1 MGEYRVLYKKMKSW
15 DTDICRRDAMSKR
28 IDALNRKL
36 LAAATSASKAKDI
49 RDLLKAGADI
59 HTQND
64 WGLTPIM
71 LAAQYNPS
79 VVVLKALLDAGADI
93 HEAEPKYRS
102 NALHLAA
109 NRSTNVKV
117 IEALL
122 EAGADLNAR
131 NYLGET
137 PLIIAVNTNPE
148 TRIVSALL
156 KAGADFNARDYQGH
170 SVLEYAREAKRT
182 YIITQLRKLGAQ

>member
-1 MGEYRVLYKKMKSW
+1 
-15 DTDICRRDAMSKR
+15 MSKR

-36 LAAATSASKAKDI
+36 LAAATSADKAKEI
-49 RDLLKAGADI
+49 RDLLKEGADI
-59 HTQND
+59 HVQND
-64 WGLTPIM
+64 WGLTPVM

-79 VVVLKALLDAGADI
+79 VVVLKALLEAGADI
-93 HEAEPKYRS
+93 HESEPKYRS

-137 PLIIAVNTNPE
+137 ALIIAVNTNPK

-182 YIITQLRKLGAQ
+182 YIVNQLRKLGAE

>member
-1 MGEYRVLYKKMKSW
+1 
-15 DTDICRRDAMSKR
+15 MSKR
-28 IDALNRKL
+28 NEVLNRKL
-36 LAAATSASKAKDI
+36 LAAATSADKAKEI
-49 RDLLKAGADI
+49 RDLLKEGADI

-93 HEAEPKYRS
+93 QEAEPKYRS

-137 PLIIAVNTNPE
+137 ALMIAVNTNPE

-182 YIITQLRKLGAQ
+182 YIITQLKKLGAH

>member
-1 MGEYRVLYKKMKSW
+1 
-15 DTDICRRDAMSKR
+15 MSKR
-28 IDALNRKL
+28 VDVLNRKL
-36 LAAATSASKAKDI
+36 LAAATSAKSAKEI
-49 RDLLKAGADI
+49 KDLLKEGADI

-71 LAAQYNPS
+71 LAAQYNPA
-79 VVVLKALLDAGADI
+79 VAVLKALLDGGADI

-117 IEALL
+117 LEALL
-122 EAGADLNAR
+122 EAGADLHAR

-137 PLIIAVNTNPE
+137 ALIIAVNTNPE
-148 TRIVSALL
+148 TRIISALL
-156 KAGADFNARDYQGH
+156 NAGADYNARDYQGH

-182 YIITQLRKLGAQ
+182 YIITQLKKLGAE

>member
-1 MGEYRVLYKKMKSW
+1 MGGVATAGKCLALRALTRQCPRSDGRHRLALQDRV
-15 DTDICRRDAMSKR
+15 DRGGPGAVRRGAV
-28 IDALNRKL
+28 AE
-36 LAAATSASKAKDI
+36 LAG
-49 RDLLKAGADI
+49 R
-59 HTQND
+59 
-64 WGLTPIM
+64 
-71 LAAQYNPS
+71 
-79 VVVLKALLDAGADI
+79 VALLLDGGETGSARQNALLEAGADI
-93 HEAEPKYRS
+93 HESEPKYRS

-137 PLIIAVNTNPE
+137 ALIIAVNTNPE

-170 SVLEYAREAKRT
+170 SVQEYACEAKRT
-182 YIITQLRKLGAQ
+182 YIVTQLRKLGAQ